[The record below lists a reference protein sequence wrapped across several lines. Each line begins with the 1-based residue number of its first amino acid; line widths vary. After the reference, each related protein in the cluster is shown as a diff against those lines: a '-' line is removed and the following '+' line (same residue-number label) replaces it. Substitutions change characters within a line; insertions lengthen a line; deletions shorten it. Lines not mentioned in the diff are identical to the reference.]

1 MVVEVDGDDGD
12 AFAHLTRIFSLDV
25 DGSGFHD
32 VGERDPVLGRLQTL
46 YPGLRPVLFWSPY
59 EAAAW
64 AVISQRVRMAQAVRL
79 KQQMTR
85 EAGESVEVH
94 GQTLLAFPSPSRL
107 IRTAELPGLPAA
119 KTERLH
125 GVARAALDGRLDA
138 GRLRATPRRQALDE
152 LKEIPGVGDFSA
164 ELILVRGAGD
174 PDHFPRH
181 ERWRPYRSWASLLLR
196 TALEG
201 RVEKG
206 P

>member
-85 EAGESVEVH
+85 EPG
-94 GQTLLAFPSPSRL
+94 SPSRF
-107 IRTAELPGLPAA
+107 TA
-119 KTERLH
+119 R
-125 GVARAALDGRLDA
+125 
-138 GRLRATPRRQALDE
+138 
-152 LKEIPGVGDFSA
+152 
-164 ELILVRGAGD
+164 
-174 PDHFPRH
+174 
-181 ERWRPYRSWASLLLR
+181 RSWPFPAR
-196 TALEG
+196 RA
-201 RVEKG
+201 
-206 P
+206 